1 MSSGE
6 HPIAERPGGDD
17 AAGVRKTAESRTV
30 KVDQLRTRIARADY
44 HVDSHAVAEAII
56 ARLKAGG
63 TVSDGARSRSSAP
76 RPPLR

>member
-1 MSSGE
+1 M
-6 HPIAERPGGDD
+6 AERRGDDD

-30 KVDQLRTRIARADY
+30 KVVQLRNRIARADY

-56 ARLKAGG
+56 VRLKAGG
-63 TVSDGARSRSSAP
+63 MVSDGARSRSTAP

>member
-6 HPIAERPGGDD
+6 HPIADRPGGDD
-17 AAGVRKTAESRTV
+17 ASEVEKITETRRATV
-30 KVDQLRTRIARADY
+30 EQMRNRIARAGY
-44 HVDSHAVAEAII
+44 RVDSHAVAEAII

-63 TVSDGARSRSSAP
+63 MVSDGARSRSSAP